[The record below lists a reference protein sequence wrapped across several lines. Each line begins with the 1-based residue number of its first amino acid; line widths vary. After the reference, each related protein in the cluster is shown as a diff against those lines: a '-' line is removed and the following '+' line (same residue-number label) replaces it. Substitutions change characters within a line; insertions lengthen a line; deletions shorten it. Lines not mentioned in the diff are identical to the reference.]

1 MNYELWILGLH
12 LFVTLWIFIIHNSK
26 FIILLYM
33 KSIFIAYDQAYQE
46 KILFTLDHFNCR
58 GFSMFPQIQGRG
70 SKTGEPH
77 YGSHAWPSMCS
88 AILTVVRD
96 EQVDPLL
103 EELHRI
109 DKETERLGLRAFVW
123 NVEKTI

>member
-1 MNYELWILGLH
+1 
-12 LFVTLWIFIIHNSK
+12 
-26 FIILLYM
+26 M
-33 KSIFIAYDQAYQE
+33 KSVLITFDQAFYE
-46 KILFTLDHFNCR
+46 RIMTLLDRHNCR
-58 GFSMFPQIQGRG
+58 GFSYFQQVQGRG

-88 AILTVVRD
+88 AILTIVRD

-109 DKETERLGLRAFVW
+109 DLQTERLGLRAFVW